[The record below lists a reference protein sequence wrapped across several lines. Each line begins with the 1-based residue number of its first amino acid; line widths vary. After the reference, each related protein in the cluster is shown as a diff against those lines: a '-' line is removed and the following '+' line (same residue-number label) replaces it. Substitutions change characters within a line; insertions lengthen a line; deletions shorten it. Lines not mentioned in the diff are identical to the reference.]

1 MSKEQV
7 MQGVTEQTG
16 QTGQT
21 EQQANEAAAEYL
33 IGSYEES
40 LELARR
46 VRGIIEDKK
55 GLDVVLLDISKQSSF
70 ADFFV
75 NATATNIRQLKT
87 IEDDLGN
94 ELAKEGRP
102 PRSTEGRPE
111 TGWILVDCG
120 DVIVNLFLQ
129 AERDTYQIE
138 KIWNDANIVEN

>member
-1 MSKEQV
+1 
-7 MQGVTEQTG
+7 MQGEMAETDHEATI
-16 QTGQT
+16 
-21 EQQANEAAAEYL
+21 AAADHL
-33 IGSYEES
+33 TGSYEES

-55 GLDVVLLDISKQSSF
+55 GQDVVVLDISKQSSF

-75 NATATNIRQLKT
+75 NATATNTRQLKT

-138 KIWNDANIVEN
+138 KIWSDAAIVED